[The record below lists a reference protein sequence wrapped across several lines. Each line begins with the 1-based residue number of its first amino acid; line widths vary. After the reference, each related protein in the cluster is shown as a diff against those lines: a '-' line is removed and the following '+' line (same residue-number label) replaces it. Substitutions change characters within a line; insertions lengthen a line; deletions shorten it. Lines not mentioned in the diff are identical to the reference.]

1 MTIQNIGSN
10 YIDHVINGLE
20 SFKQTALGKI
30 YAAFQ
35 VVTKTSTRKVLAY
48 LGKVQIFGQ
57 RSVLSMTKEL

>member
-35 VVTKTSTRKVLAY
+35 VVTKTSTRKV
-48 LGKVQIFGQ
+48 
-57 RSVLSMTKEL
+57 

>member
-20 SFKQTALGKI
+20 SFNQTALGKI

-35 VVTKTSTRKVLAY
+35 VVTKTSTRKV
-48 LGKVQIFGQ
+48 
-57 RSVLSMTKEL
+57 